1 MIRVLIADDEALMR
15 AGIGLILANAPDV
28 EVVAEA
34 GDGPAAVRACREHE
48 VDVALLDIRMPGGD
62 GLAATGEISRLSLRT
77 NVVVLTTFGE
87 DRYVAEAMRAGA
99 TGFLLKDTGP
109 ADLVHAVRTAARGES
124 VLAPQIT
131 RRLVERHLVS
141 DDGAEDA
148 RRRVREL
155 TPTER
160 DVLRLVGTGASNAEI
175 AAELF
180 LGTGTVKAHLSRVLT
195 RLGCANRVQAAIVA
209 HEAGLLAGPPDRPR
223 PGG

>member
-1 MIRVLIADDEALMR
+1 MLIADDETLMR
-15 AGIGLILANAPDV
+15 AGIGLILATTSDIQ
-28 EVVAEA
+28 VVAEA
-34 GDGPAAVRACREHE
+34 DNGPAAVRACREHE

-62 GLAATGEISRLSLRT
+62 GLTATAEIARVSPRT

-109 ADLVHAVRTAARGES
+109 ADLVHAVRTTARGES
-124 VLAPQIT
+124 VLAPQIS
-131 RRLVERHLVS
+131 RRLVERHLLS
-141 DDGAEDA
+141 GGGAAEDA
-148 RRRVREL
+148 RRRVQEL

-175 AAELF
+175 ATELF

-195 RLGCANRVQAAIVA
+195 RLGCANRVQAAIIA
-209 HEAGLLAGPPDRPR
+209 HEAGLLAEPPTPPR
-223 PGG
+223 Q

>member
-1 MIRVLIADDEALMR
+1 VSRVIRVLIADDEALMR

-28 EVVAEA
+28 EVAAEA
-34 GDGPAAVRACREHE
+34 DNGLAAVRACQEHK

-62 GLAATGEISRLSLRT
+62 GLAATREIARLSPRT

-87 DRYVAEAMRAGA
+87 DRYVAEAMRSGA

-124 VLAPQIT
+124 VLARQIT

-141 DDGAEDA
+141 GGAGDEA
-148 RRRVREL
+148 RQRVREL

-195 RLGCANRVQAAIVA
+195 QLGCANRVQAAIVA
-209 HEAGLLAGPPDRPR
+209 HEAGLLTDQ
-223 PGG
+223 PG

>member
-1 MIRVLIADDEALMR
+1 MIHVLIADDEALMR
-15 AGIGLILANAPDV
+15 AGLGLILANAPDV
-28 EVVAEA
+28 EVTAEA
-34 GDGPAAVRACREHE
+34 DNGPAAVRACQEHE

-62 GLAATGEISRLSLRT
+62 GLVATREIARLSPRT

-87 DRYVAEAMRAGA
+87 DRYVAEAMRSGA

-141 DDGAEDA
+141 GDA
-148 RRRVREL
+148 GDEARNRVQAL

-160 DVLRLVGTGASNAEI
+160 NVLRLVGTGASNAEI
-175 AAELF
+175 AAKLF
-180 LGTGTVKAHLSRVLT
+180 VGTGTVKAHLSRVLT
-195 RLGCANRVQAAIVA
+195 QLRCANRVQAAIVA
-209 HEAGLLAGPPDRPR
+209 HEAGLLTDRPD
-223 PGG
+223 

>member
-1 MIRVLIADDEALMR
+1 MIRVLIADDEALLR
-15 AGIGLILANAPDV
+15 AGIALILANAPEV

-34 GDGPAAVRACREHE
+34 DSGPAAVRACQEHH

-62 GLAATGEISRLSLRT
+62 GLAATKEIARLSPRT
-77 NVVVLTTFGE
+77 HVVVLTTFGE
-87 DRYVAEAMRAGA
+87 DRNVAEAMRAGA

-109 ADLVHAVRTAARGES
+109 ADLVHAVHTAARGES

-141 DDGAEDA
+141 DGAGDQA
-148 RRRVREL
+148 RRQVRQL
-155 TPTER
+155 TPAER

-180 LGTGTVKAHLSRVLT
+180 ISAGTVKAHLSRVLT
-195 RLGCANRVQAAIVA
+195 QLGCANRVQAAIVA
-209 HEAGLLAGPPDRPR
+209 HEAGLLGALPD
-223 PGG
+223 GSA

>member
-15 AGIGLILANAPDV
+15 TGIGLILANAPDV
-28 EVVAEA
+28 EVTAEA
-34 GDGPAAVRACREHE
+34 DNGPAAVRACQEHQ

-62 GLAATGEISRLSLRT
+62 GLAATKEIARLSPRT
-77 NVVVLTTFGE
+77 NVVLLTTFGE

-141 DDGAEDA
+141 GKADDEA
-148 RRRVREL
+148 RQRVRKL
-155 TPTER
+155 TPAER

-175 AAELF
+175 AAELY
-180 LGTGTVKAHLSRVLT
+180 LSTSTVKAHLSRVLT
-195 RLGCANRVQAAIVA
+195 QLGCTNRVQAAIVA
-209 HEAGLLAGPPDRPR
+209 HEAGLLTDRP
-223 PGG
+223 G

>member
-1 MIRVLIADDEALMR
+1 MSRVIRVLIADDEALMR
-15 AGIGLILANAPDV
+15 TRIGLILANAPDV
-28 EVVAEA
+28 DVVAEA
-34 GDGPAAVRACREHE
+34 DSGPAAVRACQEHD

-62 GLAATGEISRLSLRT
+62 GLVATGEIARLSPRT

-99 TGFLLKDTGP
+99 IGFLLKDTGP
-109 ADLVHAVRTAARGES
+109 TDLVHAVHTAARGTS

-131 RRLVERHLVS
+131 HRLVQRHLMS
-141 DDGAEDA
+141 DNAGEDV
-148 RRRVREL
+148 RKRVREL

-175 AAELF
+175 AAQLY

-195 RLGCANRVQAAIVA
+195 QLGCTNRVQAAIVA
-209 HEAGLLAGPPDRPR
+209 HKAGLLTDQAS
-223 PGG
+223 